1 MSLIYLS
8 IDVKVKKY
16 SFSIKRLTHR
26 LIKLNKTYYF
36 RTVTK
41 CPTHGCEMTKIWLL
55 RKGKITRWPDIA
67 EGSSK
72 FPFIFFSSMAKI
84 LSALD
89 DQSLKVSKVMSIKS
103 ATGKKRSISPSHGI
117 LSIFTRISGHL
128 RCLAGARWNCLWV
141 YCCIEHV
148 FFSLQN

>member
-1 MSLIYLS
+1 
-8 IDVKVKKY
+8 
-16 SFSIKRLTHR
+16 
-26 LIKLNKTYYF
+26 
-36 RTVTK
+36 
-41 CPTHGCEMTKIWLL
+41 
-55 RKGKITRWPDIA
+55 
-67 EGSSK
+67 
-72 FPFIFFSSMAKI
+72 MAKI

-148 FFSLQN
+148 ICYTHLLTLLCIILIKTLLFLPSKLKIILLLTFPAKIVFNFTGNYIRDSVRLLNVTGPKSCMSKYGKTV